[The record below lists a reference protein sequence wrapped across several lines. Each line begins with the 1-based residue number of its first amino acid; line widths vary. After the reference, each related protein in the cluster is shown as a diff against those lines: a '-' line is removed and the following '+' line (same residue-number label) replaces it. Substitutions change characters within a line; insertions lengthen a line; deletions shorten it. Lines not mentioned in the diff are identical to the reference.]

1 MPIAYVAHTIV
12 GPFSFNTYVKG
23 SYLSGCYCQESSSSA
38 YTTNPLT
45 ILLLLHLDSLFLARY
60 GGETFN
66 LNYRLKFFFFFP
78 FSLSQQESKKQAGH
92 SKNINKLSQAEVS
105 SISGCFEGK
114 GKARGDGR
122 RQRRRRRSWARRW
135 GKKEPTE
142 SNAKWGW
149 ADQPLLP

>member
-45 ILLLLHLDSLFLARY
+45 ILLLLLHLDSLFLARY

-66 LNYRLKFFFFFP
+66 LNYRLKFFFLFSFF
-78 FSLSQQESKKQAGH
+78 SQPAGE
-92 SKNINKLSQAEVS
+92 QGA
-105 SISGCFEGK
+105 
-114 GKARGDGR
+114 GR
-122 RQRRRRRSWARRW
+122 PL
-135 GKKEPTE
+135 KEY
-142 SNAKWGW
+142 
-149 ADQPLLP
+149 Q